1 MKNILCLVAVVGIS
15 GAAIGPAMA
24 GVETVPTPQALW
36 QKIQVLQKNHAI
48 MPESSPF
55 QAGSRTVD
63 AFTIDLANAAAVQ
76 SISQAG
82 GIVHV
87 TRYEN
92 GSLLVKENFNKNRKP
107 TGVTAMLKFDG
118 YDRADRNWVMAAYKP
133 DGTLISFGKIGSCI
147 ACHTMVEKQD
157 FVFAPPPQQL
167 LSIRTWKAFFPKQ
180 EMNPAYVS
188 LLKEHP
194 EAIVR

>member
-1 MKNILCLVAVVGIS
+1 MFGAGI
-15 GAAIGPAMA
+15 GIAMA
-24 GVETVPTPQALW
+24 GVESVPTPQALW
-36 QKIQVLQKNHAI
+36 QEIQVLQKNQAI

-82 GIVHV
+82 GIIHV
-87 TRYEN
+87 SRYKN
-92 GSLLVKENFNKNRKP
+92 DSLLVKENFNKNRKP
-107 TGVTAMLKFDG
+107 TGVTAMLKLAG
-118 YDRADRNWVMAAYKP
+118 YDAADRNWVMAAYKP
-133 DGTLISFGKIGSCI
+133 DGTMVSFGKIGSCI
-147 ACHTMVEKQD
+147 ACHTMVQKQD

-194 EAIVR
+194 EAVVK